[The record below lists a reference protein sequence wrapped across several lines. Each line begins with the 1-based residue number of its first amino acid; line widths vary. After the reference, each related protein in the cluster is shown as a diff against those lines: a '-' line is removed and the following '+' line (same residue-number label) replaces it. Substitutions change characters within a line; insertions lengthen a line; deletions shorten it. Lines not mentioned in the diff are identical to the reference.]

1 MAALIGYLASH
12 KDHRRHSAVR
22 VTQQRVTGSKDRV
35 GKSHC
40 TKLSQD
46 PDILLFRNI
55 LRFQIY
61 ILLRCL
67 SLLSVAGT
75 HYLTYPIMPN
85 QHSQVLLWM
94 ATMLPTT
101 NIPTPRIYW
110 ASAKPPDRSLSELAR
125 QSPGIKLP
133 ITVSRPRKIRR

>member
-1 MAALIGYLASH
+1 MGYLASH
-12 KDHRRHSAVR
+12 RDHRRHSAIR
-22 VTQQRVTGSKDRV
+22 ATQQRVTGSKDRV

-75 HYLTYPIMPN
+75 HYLTYPIMPFPAF
-85 QHSQVLLWM
+85 
-94 ATMLPTT
+94 ATLAVDGDHAAHDKYTHAED
-101 NIPTPRIYW
+101 ILGKRE
-110 ASAKPPDRSLSELAR
+110 AS
-125 QSPGIKLP
+125 
-133 ITVSRPRKIRR
+133 